1 LKEESETMA
10 DPEIN
15 DMEEEK
21 EDQVEK
27 KGLPIKIILPVVLV
41 LILGGGGFFFLR
53 SGPKAKTPEQTME
66 LAALPEAEKNE
77 VGDIGPIYS
86 LDTFIVNLIDPYGKK
101 YLKVRMDLEM
111 DQEKLKQEVDRRM
124 PQFKDTIL
132 TLLSSKTF
140 EDINTF
146 EGKIQLRSEI
156 MQMLNQFLKTGS
168 ITNIYFIEFIVQ

>member
-1 LKEESETMA
+1 MA
-10 DPEIN
+10 EPEKN
-15 DMEEEK
+15 DQEEELEEK
-21 EDQVEK
+21 VEK
-27 KGLPIKIILPVVLV
+27 KGLPLKIIVPLVLV
-41 LILGGGGFFFLR
+41 VILGGGGFFFLR
-53 SGPKAKTPEQTME
+53 SGAKEKSPEQTIE
-66 LAALPEAEKNE
+66 LAAVPEIEQRE
-77 VGDIGPIYS
+77 EGDIGPIYS

-111 DQEKLKQEVDRRM
+111 DQEKLKQEVDKRM

-140 EDINTF
+140 EDINSF

-156 MQMLNQFLKTGS
+156 MQMLNQFLRTGA

>member
-1 LKEESETMA
+1 MA
-10 DPEIN
+10 EPEKS
-15 DMEEEK
+15 DLEEEQ
-21 EDQVEK
+21 EDKIEK
-27 KGLPIKIILPVVLV
+27 RGLPLKIIVPLVLV

-53 SGPKAKTPEQTME
+53 GGAKEKPSEQDLE
-66 LAALPEAEKNE
+66 PAALPEVEQRE
-77 VGDIGPIYS
+77 EGDIGPIYS

-111 DQEKLKQEVDRRM
+111 DQEKLKQEVDKRM

-140 EDINTF
+140 EDINSF

-156 MQMLNQFLKTGS
+156 MQMLNQFLKTGA

>member
-1 LKEESETMA
+1 MAET
-10 DPEIN
+10 EKN
-15 DMEEEK
+15 DLEEEQEEK
-21 EDQVEK
+21 VEK
-27 KGLPIKIILPVVLV
+27 KGLPFKIIVPVVLV

-53 SGPKAKTPEQTME
+53 GGSKEKSSEQNIE
-66 LAALPEAEKNE
+66 LAAVPEVEQRE
-77 VGDIGPIYS
+77 VGGIGPIYS

-111 DQEKLKQEVDRRM
+111 DQEKLKQEVDKRM

-140 EDINTF
+140 EDINSF

-156 MQMLNQFLKTGS
+156 MQMLNQFLKSGA